1 MRACILKNYYALI
14 ERLVRPLVRSSFSPN
29 VVSLVSLVASF
40 AACIL
45 YARGTFFWGG
55 TVLLLSGFLDTLDG
69 TIARLT
75 GQSTRFGALL
85 DSTLDRYADFCVFAG
100 LLIFYRYHWMFFI
113 VILAILGSFMVS
125 YVKARA
131 ESLGTTRV
139 VGLMQ
144 RPERVL
150 LIVAGS
156 LLTAPVSWY
165 DPRYQDVPLVAVLCL
180 LSILTNIT
188 ALHRLLA
195 ARQELS
201 QQEKEEM
208 RSNRRPFPVKRRR

>member
-1 MRACILKNYYALI
+1 MREQLLKNYYTLI
-14 ERLVRPLVRSSFSPN
+14 ERLIRPLIRLSLSPN
-29 VVSLVSLVASF
+29 IVSMVSLVTSF
-40 AACIL
+40 AALVL

-55 TVLLLSGFLDTLDG
+55 IVLLLSGFLDTLDG

-75 GQSTRFGALL
+75 GRSTRFGALL
-85 DSTLDRYADFCVFAG
+85 DSTLDRYADFFVFAG

-113 VILAILGSFMVS
+113 IALGILGSFMVS

-131 ESLGTTRV
+131 ESLGTTRT

-156 LLTAPVSWY
+156 LLTVPASWCS
-165 DPRYQDVPLVAVLCL
+165 PRWQDVPLVAVLCL

-195 ARQELS
+195 AKRELS
-201 QQEKEEM
+201 QQEKEQIRGE
-208 RSNRRPFPVKRRR
+208 R

>member
-1 MRACILKNYYALI
+1 MRAQILKNYYTLI
-14 ERLVRPLVRSSFSPN
+14 ERLIRPLIRSSFSPDI
-29 VVSLVSLVASF
+29 VSLVSLVASF
-40 AACIL
+40 AALIL

-55 TVLLLSGFLDTLDG
+55 IVLLLSGFLDTIDG

-75 GQSTRFGALL
+75 GRSTRFGTLL
-85 DSTLDRYADFCVFAG
+85 DSTLDRYADFFVFAG
-100 LLIFYRYHWMFFI
+100 LLIFYRYHWMFYI
-113 VILAILGSFMVS
+113 VTLAILGSFMVS

-156 LLTAPVSWY
+156 LLTVPTSWY
-165 DPRYQDVPLVAVLCL
+165 DPRYQDVPLITVLCF

-188 ALHRLLA
+188 AIHRLLA
-195 ARQELS
+195 AKLEFS
-201 QQEKEEM
+201 QRGKKGI
-208 RSNRRPFPVKRRR
+208 RGDR